1 MFTKYIIALLAVP
14 LIALAVE
21 THKEKTIANQSVVP
35 LSVLMPPGSYLMV
48 EGLDKWLHGLKKHYP
63 KDLVRV
69 IDPKTKHRFE
79 IRRLD

>member
-1 MFTKYIIALLAVP
+1 MFTKYIVALLAVP

-21 THKEKTIANQSVVP
+21 TQKSNQSVVP